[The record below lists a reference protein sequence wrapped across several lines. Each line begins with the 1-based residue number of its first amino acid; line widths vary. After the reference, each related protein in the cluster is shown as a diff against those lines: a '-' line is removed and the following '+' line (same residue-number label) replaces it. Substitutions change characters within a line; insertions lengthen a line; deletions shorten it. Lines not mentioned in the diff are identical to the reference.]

1 LKSGFKQSLPFAAT
15 AFLLPLVLYLITAAP
30 SVWFIDSGELALA
43 CSKLGITHPTGYP
56 LFTIIGRFFV
66 LILPFDP
73 AFALNIMCAVFV
85 SASLV
90 IFFYFNIAGRLKE
103 MKKEPY
109 FVTMLLSLVPV
120 FILGFT
126 LTVWDF
132 ATSVEVYSLQLT
144 FFTILL
150 LLCYRLYYS
159 GNNETKKTFYIFIF
173 LFGLSF
179 TNHLTTII
187 LLPPVIY
194 LVYLIRDKLIFT
206 LRSVFTSIILFLSA
220 LSLYLY
226 LPIRNSSVL
235 FNWGD
240 PGNFKNIIDHIS
252 GEQYIRYKVSAGI
265 FSSLTK
271 FLERIPV
278 ELSYPVIIII
288 IAGIIYLFLSDKKL
302 LGFLILIVASN
313 ILVVSFYKIPDIS
326 NYYLISLVVLAL
338 LSGYGLIYFYVLI
351 KPYFREIVY
360 VLPLAA
366 LIPLLMNF
374 SSSDKSK
381 INVLETYNNNLYSS
395 LDQNSILLT
404 GKWDYIVSPS
414 LYYQYVKNI
423 RPDLIIIDIKLIKTS
438 WYIKYLMKAKP
449 ELYNSSKQ
457 YFDAHLEEAL
467 KFESDKEVYL
477 NPKTQA
483 DIVNAN
489 SYRAAYMNLLKSIM
503 ETHPG
508 KFYTT
513 YDIPADSSFWIVKD
527 YKKIPAGILL
537 KYSKNDTLIEFD
549 DLKNINYSLPQYNN
563 PYVKAM
569 KDNYLVSLVNKSK
582 YMVKYRQPE
591 IAKMLLNKAV
601 EIDPGYTIAKD
612 LLRKLESN

>member
-1 LKSGFKQSLPFAAT
+1 LKSGFKQSLLFAAA
-15 AFLLPLVLYLITAAP
+15 AFLIPLAVYLYTIAP

-43 CSKLGITHPTGYP
+43 CTKLGITHPTGYP

-66 LILPFDP
+66 LILPFEP
-73 AFALNIMCAVFV
+73 ALALNIMCAVFISV
-85 SASLV
+85 SLV
-90 IFFYFNIAGRLKE
+90 IFFYLNIAGQLKE
-103 MKKEPY
+103 MKKEPGY
-109 FVTMLLSLVPV
+109 VTMLLSLIPV

-132 ATSVEVYSLQLT
+132 ATSLEVYSLQLLL
-144 FFTILL
+144 FSILL
-150 LLCYRLYYS
+150 LICYRLYYS
-159 GNNETKKTFYIFIF
+159 KNSGDTTKTFYLFI
-173 LFGLSF
+173 LMLGVSF

-187 LLPPVIY
+187 ILPSAAYLLYI
-194 LVYLIRDKLIFT
+194 IRDRINFDLKSII
-206 LRSVFTSIILFLSA
+206 TSILLFLSG
-220 LSLYLY
+220 LSIYLY
-226 LPIRNSSVL
+226 LPVRNSSVL

-240 PGNFKNIIDHIS
+240 PGSIKNIFDHIS
-252 GEQYIRYKVSAGI
+252 GEQYIRFKVSAGI
-265 FSSLTK
+265 FSSLAK
-271 FLERIPV
+271 FLEKIPV
-278 ELSYPVIIII
+278 EFSYPVVVIIIS
-288 IAGIIYLFLSDKKL
+288 GIIYLFLSDKRL

-366 LIPLLMNF
+366 LIPLLMNYTV
-374 SSSDKSK
+374 SDKSRV
-381 INVLETYNNNLYSS
+381 NVLESYNNNLYSS

-423 RPDLIIIDIKLIKTS
+423 RPDLTIIDIKLIKTS
-438 WYIKYLMKAKP
+438 WYIKYLIKAKP
-449 ELYNSSKQ
+449 EIYSSSKQ
-457 YFDAHLEEAL
+457 YFDSHLEEAL
-467 KFESDKEVYL
+467 KFESDKEGYL
-477 NPKTQA
+477 NPKTQT
-483 DIVNAN
+483 DVVNAN
-489 SYRAAYMNLLKSIM
+489 SYRASYMNLLKSIM
-503 ETHPG
+503 DTHPG

-513 YDIPADSSFWIVKD
+513 YDVPADSSFWIVKD
-527 YKKIPAGILL
+527 YKKIPTGILL

-549 DLKNINYSLPQYNN
+549 DFKNINYALPQYDN

-582 YMVKYRQPE
+582 YMVKYRKPE
-591 IAKMLLNKAV
+591 IAKILLNKAL

-612 LLRKLESN
+612 LLRKLE